1 MSDENK
7 NGSGQSNVD
16 LDGMAKGA
24 HAAQNAIMNRA
35 GKEAGKEVGKEVG
48 KNVAKEGAKKAGE
61 AAAGPVGAGL
71 EVADQV
77 GKSAKGGTNTL
88 ATCITCN
95 SCCCACCGLPAFL
108 LILIVSLVVSLS
120 PTYLLGNFFS
130 DLGTWMGITDK
141 AEEQRQQEMLEQF
154 SDKLLDAY
162 IDCYRDTYNSMLME
176 IGEKTTAYRNAN
188 AVEGA
193 EEYLTISDIMGGKLN
208 EKGAPYAFDNQGY
221 LTTINGREI
230 AVNYE
235 YQIIVPTAL
244 ATKTVDRN
252 AMRKIANVPYLVAIY
267 DYYKDQHEELKRD
280 HWWDRFLGKV
290 GDKLHFSE
298 EYRLQNEI
306 IIKLTST
313 MKSQNGTD
321 NGLFGYVIVESDK
334 AMLDGELVDVKYK
347 YNIKTLIETGV
358 YKPYYTD
365 HSTPYYTIDSY
376 ANPYSSTF
384 ARKHSSEFVTINKK
398 KVYVWQ
404 LKLTDESDSNAKKLS
419 VSFKNKADCKKFV
432 SMMNEKY
439 GSTNYKL
446 ACQYVSTGTKE
457 DFSKI
462 KTVNG
467 VFYTGTLYM
476 GNLFNLAQDAFGIDL
491 SDKDVQEETGLTAAT
506 FESYSERELDTKYL
520 NGDYYSITSCN
531 GHEIPSYFATAE
543 KTNYGLVA
551 WAKMACTYD
560 PNTTDKFGVDS
571 LSRWGYVWGN
581 RGSVFTADRYRKIGE
596 GRFNNGNGDNHYD
609 NPETYAAA
617 AQWIG
622 RRAADCNGLCV
633 GYPACYVNDKGKITF
648 KSAEF
653 SYTVGGTVENMKKEG
668 KIFAPIS
675 EFDGK
680 IVGQVLI
687 QASSDGYKAKTGKTF
702 KHIGIYAGYNKITQK
717 YEVIHASGEQV
728 GVIKSSYDSL
738 EALKGGSWTY
748 YGEMH
753 GVTYYPTEET
763 IADAKAKGASK
774 AELDELQNK
783 LKEGQHASNE
793 AEAAIKSIVKSVN
806 KPDYADTTN
815 EGK

>member
-7 NGSGQSNVD
+7 NGSGQGNVD
-16 LDGMAKGA
+16 LNGMAKGA

-71 EVADQV
+71 EVADQ
-77 GKSAKGGTNTL
+77 AKKNAEGGTNAM

-95 SCCCACCGLPAFL
+95 TSCYGCCCGLPAFL
-108 LILIVSLVVSLS
+108 FILLVSLVVSLS

-130 DLGTWMGITDK
+130 DLGTWMGVTDA

-162 IDCYRDTYNSMLME
+162 IDCYNDTYNSMLME

-188 AVEGA
+188 AIEGA
-193 EEYLTISDIMGGKLN
+193 EEYLTISDIIGGKLHST
-208 EKGAPYAFDNQGY
+208 GAAYAFDNQGFI
-221 LTTINGREI
+221 TTINGREI
-230 AVNYE
+230 AVNFE
-235 YQIIVPTAL
+235 YQIIVPEAL

-252 AMRKIANVPYLVAIY
+252 AMKKIANVPYLVAIY
-267 DYYKDQHEELKRD
+267 DYYKEQQLKRD
-280 HWWDRFLGKV
+280 NWWDRFLGKV
-290 GDKLHFSE
+290 GDKLHFSK
-298 EYRLQNEI
+298 EYQLQNEI
-306 IIKLTST
+306 INKLTST

-334 AMLDGELVDVKYK
+334 AMLNGELVDVKYK
-347 YNIKTLIETGV
+347 YNVKTLIETGV

-365 HSTPYYTIDSY
+365 NSTPYYTIYSDD
-376 ANPYSSTF
+376 NPGNNMF

-404 LKLTDESDSNAKKLS
+404 LKFTDKNESGAQKLN
-419 VSFKNKADCKKFV
+419 VSFKDKADCQNFV

-439 GSTNYKL
+439 GSTDYKL

-476 GNLFNLAQDAFGIDL
+476 GSLFDLAQNAFGVDL
-491 SDKDVQEETGLTAAT
+491 SDKDIQEETGYTAAT
-506 FESYSERELDTKYL
+506 FESYSEREMDTKYL

-531 GHEIPSYFATAE
+531 GHEIPSYFATEE

-560 PNTTDKFGVDS
+560 PNTTDKFGIDS
-571 LSRWGYVWGN
+571 LSRWGYIWGN
-581 RGSVFTADRYRKIGE
+581 RGSVFTAERYLKIGE
-596 GRFNNGNGDNHYD
+596 GRFNGGNADDHYD

-633 GYPACYVNDKGKITF
+633 GYPACYVNDKGKIAF
-648 KSAEF
+648 KSKGFA
-653 SYTVGGTVENMKKEG
+653 YGVGGTVDNMKAEG

-687 QASSDGYKAKTGKTF
+687 QASSDDYKAKTGKTF
-702 KHIGIYAGYNKITQK
+702 KHIGIYAGYNEITQK

-738 EALKGGSWTY
+738 EALKGGSWTH

-783 LKEGQHASNE
+783 LKEGERAS
-793 AEAAIKSIVKSVN
+793 AMASAAIKGVVRSVDKPKST
-806 KPDYADTTN
+806 DTADK
-815 EGK
+815 GK